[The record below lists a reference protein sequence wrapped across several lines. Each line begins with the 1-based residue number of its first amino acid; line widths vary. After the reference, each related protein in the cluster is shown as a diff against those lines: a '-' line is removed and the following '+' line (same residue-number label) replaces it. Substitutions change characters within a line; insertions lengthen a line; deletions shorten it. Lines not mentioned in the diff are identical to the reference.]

1 MACGLFFSNQLLF
14 WFLVV
19 GTLINIFVVMFASS
33 RLEREYER
41 TNMVHIIKDSLIE
54 RYGLMTMIALGEI
67 ISSLYDFSKTPINWN
82 RFIQFTL
89 CIILV
94 ALLAAVYY
102 QVLGELYIQ
111 LNSSIATSLT
121 GWLFLLVIL
130 FIFLIDVSLHLVI
143 IDGNLESK
151 ILFSFSLILMLLM
164 IRVLFLISIHFKLSK
179 LQIKLSWILLIEM
192 IINLA
197 AAFLPAMG

>member
-102 QVLGELYIQ
+102 QVLGELHIQ

-121 GWLFLLVIL
+121 G
-130 FIFLIDVSLHLVI
+130 
-143 IDGNLESK
+143 
-151 ILFSFSLILMLLM
+151 
-164 IRVLFLISIHFKLSK
+164 
-179 LQIKLSWILLIEM
+179 
-192 IINLA
+192 
-197 AAFLPAMG
+197 

>member
-1 MACGLFFSNQLLF
+1 
-14 WFLVV
+14 
-19 GTLINIFVVMFASS
+19 MFASS

-130 FIFLIDVSLHLVI
+130 FTFLIGVSLHLVI

-197 AAFLPAMG
+197 AAFLPAMGMILLDILVLIIIAGQGRIILKR

>member
-1 MACGLFFSNQLLF
+1 
-14 WFLVV
+14 
-19 GTLINIFVVMFASS
+19 MFASS

-197 AAFLPAMG
+197 AAFLPAMGMILLDILVLIIIASQGRIILKR

>member
-1 MACGLFFSNQLLF
+1 
-14 WFLVV
+14 
-19 GTLINIFVVMFASS
+19 MFASS

-67 ISSLYDFSKTPINWN
+67 ISILYDFSKTPINWN

-102 QVLGELYIQ
+102 QVLGELHIH

-197 AAFLPAMG
+197 AAFLPAMGMILLDILVLICFSFNVSQHLLFFI

>member
-1 MACGLFFSNQLLF
+1 
-14 WFLVV
+14 
-19 GTLINIFVVMFASS
+19 MFASS

-67 ISSLYDFSKTPINWN
+67 ISILYDFSKTPINWN

-102 QVLGELYIQ
+102 QVLGELHIQ

-121 GWLFLLVIL
+121 GNV
-130 FIFLIDVSLHLVI
+130 
-143 IDGNLESK
+143 
-151 ILFSFSLILMLLM
+151 
-164 IRVLFLISIHFKLSK
+164 
-179 LQIKLSWILLIEM
+179 IKLRH
-192 IINLA
+192 
-197 AAFLPAMG
+197 

>member
-1 MACGLFFSNQLLF
+1 
-14 WFLVV
+14 
-19 GTLINIFVVMFASS
+19 MFASS

-179 LQIKLSWILLIEM
+179 LEVKLSWILLIEM

-197 AAFLPAMG
+197 AAFLPAMGMILLDILVLIIIAGQGRIILKR